1 LLYFTFGYRK
11 LLCDL
16 SEAVSHGTDINN
28 SDVEEMSATSNDS
41 DSEGMSMSGDNEEQ
55 PAVV

>member
-1 LLYFTFGYRK
+1 M
-11 LLCDL
+11 
-16 SEAVSHGTDINN
+16 SHGTDINN